1 MVNKYF
7 NNFIETFA
15 LENLTEITEK
25 QLLNLMVVLW
35 SYNSKW
41 ILVDKD
47 NVRQIYDR
55 ILDGLVWSYKNEELL
70 RWKGEDRRN
79 KFKEEVAKALKG
91 GN

>member
-7 NNFIETFA
+7 NSFIETFA

-25 QLLNLMVVLW
+25 QLLDLMVVLW

-47 NVRQIYDR
+47 NVSQIYGR

-91 GN
+91 AQ